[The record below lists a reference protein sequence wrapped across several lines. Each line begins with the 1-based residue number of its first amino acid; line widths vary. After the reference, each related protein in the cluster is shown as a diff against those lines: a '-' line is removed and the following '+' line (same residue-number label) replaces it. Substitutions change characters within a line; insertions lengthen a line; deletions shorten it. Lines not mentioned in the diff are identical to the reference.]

1 MQTVPSLEYD
11 MAEQQHRYLRPLL
24 VAVLAP
30 VLLIGCTRETPN
42 GTPVDVTLKDFSITP
57 ATQTIRTG
65 DVLLRASNEAPI
77 IHEFIV
83 VRTDLPPD
91 RLPIGPDGLSVNED
105 WLSSMGE
112 IEETPPGETGT
123 LPLTL
128 PPGHYV
134 FFCNLEGHYLG
145 GMHAVLQVTA

>member
-1 MQTVPSLEYD
+1 MT
-11 MAEQQHRYLRPLL
+11 QQPHRRLRPLL
-24 VAVLAP
+24 VAALVPA
-30 VLLIGCTRETPN
+30 LLIGCTGKTPN
-42 GTPVDVTLKDFSITP
+42 GTPVDVTLKDFGITP
-57 ATQTIRTG
+57 ATQTIATG

-77 IHEFIV
+77 THEFIV
-83 VRTDLPPD
+83 VRTDLPAD

-112 IEETPPGETGT
+112 IEEASPGEIAS
-123 LPLTL
+123 LRLTL
-128 PPGHYV
+128 PPGRYV

>member
-1 MQTVPSLEYD
+1 MV
-11 MAEQQHRYLRPLL
+11 QQPHRRLRRLL
-24 VAVLAP
+24 VAALVPA
-30 VLLIGCTRETPN
+30 LLIGCTDETPK
-42 GTPVDVTLKDFSITP
+42 GTPVDVALKDFSITP
-57 ATQTIRTG
+57 ATQTIGAG

-77 IHEFIV
+77 THEFIV
-83 VRTDLPPD
+83 VRTDLPAD
-91 RLPIGPDGLSVNED
+91 GLPIGRDGLSVNEE

-112 IEETPPGETGT
+112 IEETPPEEIAS

>member
-11 MAEQQHRYLRPLL
+11 MAEQPHRHLRPLL
-24 VAVLAP
+24 IAALAST
-30 VLLIGCTRETPN
+30 LLIGCTGTTPK
-42 GTPVDVTLKDFSITP
+42 GPPVDVTLKDFSITP
-57 ATQTIRTG
+57 STQTIRSG
-65 DVLLRASNEAPI
+65 DVLLRASNESPI
-77 IHEFIV
+77 THEFIV
-83 VRTDLPPD
+83 IRTDLPAD

-123 LPLTL
+123 LPLIL
-128 PPGHYV
+128 PPGQYV

-145 GMHAVLQVTA
+145 GMHAALQVTA